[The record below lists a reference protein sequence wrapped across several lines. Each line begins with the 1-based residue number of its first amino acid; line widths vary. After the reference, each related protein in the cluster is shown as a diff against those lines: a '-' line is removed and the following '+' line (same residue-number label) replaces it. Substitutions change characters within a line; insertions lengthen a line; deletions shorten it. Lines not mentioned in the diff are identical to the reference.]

1 MERRPLGRSGLT
13 LPPLVFGGNVFGWTA
28 DETTSFRLLDRLV
41 EAGFN
46 AIDTADIYS
55 HWAPGHS
62 GGESENVI
70 GKWLK
75 QRGRRDDVLILT
87 KVGGEMPG
95 QGKGLGRAWIK
106 KEVEHSLKRLH
117 TDHIDLYQSH
127 FDDPDT
133 PLAETMGAYAE
144 LIAEGKVRAVGA
156 SNYSAARL
164 REALTA
170 AAELGVPRYE
180 SLQPH
185 YNLMER
191 EGFEKEL
198 QPLCYEEGI
207 GVITYF
213 SLAAGFLTG
222 KYRSEED
229 LGQSPRGN
237 GVKKYLNPRGL
248 AVLRALDEVSARH
261 GVTQAQVA
269 IAWLANRGGVT
280 APIASATKLE
290 QLEDLLKAATLKLS
304 AEDMAA
310 LDKASAPA

>member
-1 MERRPLGRSGLT
+1 MTLTPDPSIRPVRIGRFAGQLPLG
-13 LPPLVFGGNVFGWTA
+13 FGGSWFVPYAAPSEEDARLLGAMEAAWDAGIRHFDTAGSYGGGHSEELYARFLEGRRAEVFLA
-28 DETTSFRLLDRLV
+28 SKSNPEETT
-41 EAGFN
+41 AAAMTA
-46 AIDTADIYS
+46 AIDAS
-55 HWAPGHS
+55 
-62 GGESENVI
+62 
-70 GKWLK
+70 L
-75 QRGRRDDVLILT
+75 RR
-87 KVGGEMPG
+87 
-95 QGKGLGRAWIK
+95 LG
-106 KEVEHSLKRLH
+106 
-117 TDHIDLYQSH
+117 TDYIDLYQSH
-127 FDDPDT
+127 FDDPGT

-185 YNLMER
+185 YNLVER
-191 EGFEKEL
+191 EGFEEEL

-237 GVKKYLNPRGL
+237 GVKKYLNQRGL
-248 AVLRALDEVSARH
+248 AVLRVLDEVSARH

-280 APIASATKLE
+280 APIASAMKLE